1 MKGILYET
9 KYLAEAAV
17 IAAIYALLT
26 IVLAPISYG
35 AVQVRIS
42 EALTV
47 LPFFTPAAV
56 PGLFVGCI
64 AANIM
69 SPYGLADLIFGSAA
83 SLIGAIGSY
92 LLRKKPLLVPLAPVI
107 SNGIIV
113 GAMLY
118 YVYEVPLP
126 LIVQMLYVALGEV
139 VACYAI
145 GYPLMKYLNKYKR
158 IF

>member
-1 MKGILYET
+1 MKT

-145 GYPLMKYLNKYKR
+145 GYPLMKYLNTYKR

>member
-1 MKGILYET
+1 MRT
-9 KYLAEAAV
+9 KYLAEASV
-17 IAAIYALLT
+17 IAAIYAVLT

-64 AANIM
+64 AANLL
-69 SPYGLADLIFGSAA
+69 SPYGLPDLIFGSLAT
-83 SLIGAIGSY
+83 LIGAAGSY
-92 LLRKKPLLVPLAPVI
+92 MLRKKPALVPLPPVI

-118 YVYEVPLP
+118 YVYEVPVP
-126 LIVQMLYVALGEV
+126 LFVQMLYVAAGEMI
-139 VACYAI
+139 ACYAV
-145 GYPLMKYLNKYKR
+145 GYPLMKYLNKYKG

>member
-1 MKGILYET
+1 MKT

-26 IVLAPISYG
+26 ISYG

>member
-1 MKGILYET
+1 MRT
-9 KYLAEAAV
+9 KYLAEASV
-17 IAAIYALLT
+17 IAAIYAVLT

-64 AANIM
+64 AANLL
-69 SPYGLADLIFGSAA
+69 SPYGLPDLIFGSLAT
-83 SLIGAIGSY
+83 LIGAAGSY
-92 LLRKKPLLVPLAPVI
+92 MLRKKPALVPLPPVI

-113 GAMLY
+113 GVMLY
-118 YVYEVPLP
+118 YVYEVPVP
-126 LIVQMLYVALGEV
+126 LFVQMLYVAAGEMI
-139 VACYAI
+139 ACYAV
-145 GYPLMKYLNKYKR
+145 GYPLMKYLNKYKG

>member
-1 MKGILYET
+1 MKTKT

-56 PGLFVGCI
+56 PGLFIGCI
-64 AANIM
+64 AANIL
-69 SPYGLADLIFGSAA
+69 SPYGLPDLIFGSAA
-83 SLIGAIGSY
+83 SLIGATGSY
-92 LLRKKPLLVPLAPVI
+92 LLRNKPVLVPLPPVI

-118 YVYEVPLP
+118 YVYEVPIP
-126 LIVQMLYVALGEV
+126 LIAQILYVALGEV
-139 VACYAI
+139 VACYAV
-145 GYPLMKYLNKYKR
+145 GYPLMKYLNKYKG

>member
-1 MKGILYET
+1 MRT
-9 KYLAEAAV
+9 KYLAEASV
-17 IAAIYALLT
+17 IAAIYAVLT

-64 AANIM
+64 AANLL
-69 SPYGLADLIFGSAA
+69 SPYGLPDLIFGSLAT
-83 SLIGAIGSY
+83 LIGAAGSY
-92 LLRKKPLLVPLAPVI
+92 MLRKKPALVPLPPVI

-113 GAMLY
+113 GVMLY
-118 YVYEVPLP
+118 YVYEVPVP
-126 LIVQMLYVALGEV
+126 LFVQMLYVAAGEMS
-139 VACYAI
+139 ACYAV
-145 GYPLMKYLNKYKR
+145 GYPLMKYLNKYKG

>member
-1 MKGILYET
+1 MKT

-26 IVLAPISYG
+26 IVLASISYG

>member
-1 MKGILYET
+1 MKT

-113 GAMLY
+113 GSMLY

>member
-1 MKGILYET
+1 MKT
-9 KYLAEAAV
+9 KYLAEAGV

>member
-1 MKGILYET
+1 MKT

-92 LLRKKPLLVPLAPVI
+92 L
-107 SNGIIV
+107 
-113 GAMLY
+113 
-118 YVYEVPLP
+118 
-126 LIVQMLYVALGEV
+126 
-139 VACYAI
+139 
-145 GYPLMKYLNKYKR
+145 
-158 IF
+158 

>member
-1 MKGILYET
+1 MRT
-9 KYLAEAAV
+9 KYLAEASV
-17 IAAIYALLT
+17 IAAIYAVLT

-64 AANIM
+64 AANLL
-69 SPYGLADLIFGSAA
+69 SPYGLPDLIFGSLAT
-83 SLIGAIGSY
+83 LIGAAGSY
-92 LLRKKPLLVPLAPVI
+92 MLRKKPALVPLPPVI

-113 GAMLY
+113 GVMLY
-118 YVYEVPLP
+118 YVYEVPVP
-126 LIVQMLYVALGEV
+126 LFVQMLYVAVGEMI
-139 VACYAI
+139 ACYAV
-145 GYPLMKYLNKYKR
+145 GYPLMKYLNKYKG

>member
-1 MKGILYET
+1 MKT

-56 PGLFVGCI
+56 PGLFVVCI

>member
-1 MKGILYET
+1 MKT

-126 LIVQMLYVALGEV
+126 PIVQRLYGALGEV

>member
-1 MKGILYET
+1 MKT

-83 SLIGAIGSY
+83 SLIGVIGSY

>member
-1 MKGILYET
+1 MKT

-107 SNGIIV
+107 LNGIIV

>member
-1 MKGILYET
+1 MKT

-118 YVYEVPLP
+118 YVYEAPLP

>member
-1 MKGILYET
+1 MKT

-92 LLRKKPLLVPLAPVI
+92 LLGKKPLLVPLAPVI

>member
-1 MKGILYET
+1 MKT

-118 YVYEVPLP
+118 YVYEVPLT

>member
-1 MKGILYET
+1 MKGILYENEVFGRGGC
-9 KYLAEAAV
+9 YRGNLCLAYDCFGSDKLRRCASKNIGSAYR
-17 IAAIYALLT
+17 ASFFYACGCARTVCRLY
-26 IVLAPISYG
+26 SSEYYES
-35 AVQVRIS
+35 VR
-42 EALTV
+42 
-47 LPFFTPAAV
+47 
-56 PGLFVGCI
+56 
-64 AANIM
+64 
-69 SPYGLADLIFGSAA
+69 ADLIFGSAA

>member
-1 MKGILYET
+1 M
-9 KYLAEAAV
+9 AEAAV

>member
-1 MKGILYET
+1 MRT
-9 KYLAEAAV
+9 KYLAEASV
-17 IAAIYALLT
+17 IAAIYAVLT

-64 AANIM
+64 AANLL
-69 SPYGLADLIFGSAA
+69 SPYGLPDLIFGSLAT
-83 SLIGAIGSY
+83 LIGAAGSY
-92 LLRKKPLLVPLAPVI
+92 MLRKKPALVSLPPVI

-113 GAMLY
+113 GVMLY
-118 YVYEVPLP
+118 YVYEVPVP
-126 LIVQMLYVALGEV
+126 LFVQMLYVVAGEMI
-139 VACYAI
+139 ACYAV
-145 GYPLMKYLNKYKR
+145 GYPLMKYLNKYKG

>member
-1 MKGILYET
+1 MKT
-9 KYLAEAAV
+9 KYLEEASV
-17 IAAIYALLT
+17 IASIYALLT

-145 GYPLMKYLNKYKR
+145 GYHLMKYLNKYKR

>member
-1 MKGILYET
+1 MRT

-17 IAAIYALLT
+17 IAAIYAVLT
-26 IVLAPISYG
+26 FVLAPISYG

-64 AANIM
+64 AANIL
-69 SPYGLADLIFGSAA
+69 SPYGLPDLICGSMAT
-83 SLIGAIGSY
+83 LIGAAGSY
-92 LLRKKPLLVPLAPVI
+92 MLRKKPALVPLPPVI
-107 SNGIIV
+107 SNVIIV

-126 LIVQMLYVALGEV
+126 LILQMIYVAAGEII
-139 VACYAI
+139 ACYAV
-145 GYPLMKYLNKYKR
+145 GYPLMKYFNKYKR

>member
-1 MKGILYET
+1 MKT

-145 GYPLMKYLNKYKR
+145 SYPLMKYLNKYKR

>member
-1 MKGILYET
+1 MKT

-92 LLRKKPLLVPLAPVI
+92 LLRKKPLLVPLAHVI

>member
-1 MKGILYET
+1 MKT

-83 SLIGAIGSY
+83 SLIVAIGSY

>member
-1 MKGILYET
+1 MKT

-56 PGLFVGCI
+56 QGLFVGCI

>member
-1 MKGILYET
+1 MKT

>member
-1 MKGILYET
+1 MKT

-107 SNGIIV
+107 SNEIIV